1 MLMAVEAF
9 GPEVLAQAAADRL
22 ATTLVNGISLGAMY
36 ALLAMGFV
44 IIFKATQVVNFA
56 HGAMATVGAFTTA
69 VVAVD
74 LNFPGRWLPGRP
86 LLGWLLSVLVALILS
101 ALVGMLLERV
111 FVRPMVG
118 EELFSLAIVTLG
130 MNIILITVV
139 TDLIGPDPRSMGDP
153 WGDSVIDFGPAVVPQ
168 TEIAQVIV
176 DLVLMV
182 LVGLFFR
189 TRTGIAMR
197 ATAFDQEAARA
208 QGIKVGRI
216 FAIAWAIG
224 AVLATVGG
232 IFGSVYPRRVGVF
245 PDTALLAFRAFPA
258 IILGGLDSV
267 GGAVVG
273 GLVVGLAEAAAGSYL
288 NEPLFGT
295 GFSGIVPYLLM
306 MVVLFVRPYGIFGT
320 EEVRRV

>member
-1 MLMAVEAF
+1 MM
-9 GPEVLAQAAADRL
+9 GEVLALGVL
-22 ATTLVNGISLGAMY
+22 AQSGPGDLLGTIVNGVSLGAIY

-56 HGAMATVGAFTTA
+56 HGALATLGAFFTA

-74 LNFPGRWLPGRP
+74 LNFPGRYIQGSAV
-86 LLGWLLSVLVALILS
+86 LGWSVSVLVALVLS
-101 ALVGMLLERV
+101 ALVGMLLERI
-111 FVRPMVG
+111 FIRPMVG

-130 MNIILITVV
+130 MHIILLTLV
-139 TDLIGPDPRSMGDP
+139 TDLIGPDPRSMADP
-153 WGDSVIDFGPAVVPQ
+153 WGDATAELGFVIVPQ
-168 TEIAQVIV
+168 TEIAQFVAAIA
-176 DLVLMV
+176 LML

-189 TRTGIAMR
+189 TRTGVAMR

-208 QGIKVGRI
+208 QGINVGRI

-232 IFGSVYPRRVGVF
+232 VFGSVYPRRVGVF
-245 PDTALLAFRAFPA
+245 PDTALLAMRAFPA

-267 GGAVVG
+267 GGAVIG
-273 GLVVGLAEAAAGSYL
+273 GLVVGLAESLAGSYL
-288 NEPLFGT
+288 DQPLFGT

-306 MVVLFVRPYGIFGT
+306 MIVLFVRPHGIFGT
-320 EEVRRV
+320 GEVRRI

>member
-1 MLMAVEAF
+1 MMEI
-9 GPEVLAQAAADRL
+9 VLVLGVGAQSGQSRFL
-22 ATTLVNGISLGAMY
+22 ATIVSGLSLGAIY

-56 HGAMATVGAFTTA
+56 HGAMATLGAYFTA

-74 LNFPGRWLPGRP
+74 LNFPGRYLQGSP
-86 LLGWLLSVLVALILS
+86 LLSWLVSVMVALLLS
-101 ALVGMLLERV
+101 ALVGMMLERL

-130 MNIILITVV
+130 MHIILLTVV
-139 TDLIGPDPRSMGDP
+139 TDLIGPDPRSMADP
-153 WGDSVIDFGPAVVPQ
+153 WGDSRLDFQLVVIPQ
-168 TEIAQVIV
+168 TEIVQFVVAIA
-176 DLVLMV
+176 LMM

-208 QGIKVGRI
+208 QGINVGRI
-216 FAIAWAIG
+216 FAVAWAIG
-224 AVLATVGG
+224 AVLATIGG
-232 IFGSVYPRRVGVF
+232 IFGSIYPRRVGVF
-245 PDTALLAFRAFPA
+245 PDTALLAMRAFPA

-267 GGAVVG
+267 GGAVIG
-273 GLVVGLAEAAAGSYL
+273 GLVIGLAEAAAGSYL
-288 NEPLFGT
+288 NHPLFGT

-306 MVVLFVRPYGIFGT
+306 MAVLFVRPFGIFGT
-320 EEVRRV
+320 GEIRRV

>member
-1 MLMAVEAF
+1 MTEPLLALSL
-9 GPEVLAQAAADRL
+9 LAQSGPSQLLGAI
-22 ATTLVNGISLGAMY
+22 VNGLSLGAIY

-56 HGAMATVGAFTTA
+56 HGAMATLGAFFTA

-74 LNFPGRWLPGRP
+74 LNFPGRYMQGSP
-86 LLGWLLSVLVALILS
+86 LLGWSVSVLVALVLS

-130 MNIILITVV
+130 MHIILLTVV
-139 TDLIGPDPRSMGDP
+139 TDLIGPDPRSMADP
-153 WGDSVIDFGPAVVPQ
+153 WGDARVDLGFVIIPE
-168 TEIAQVIV
+168 TEIAQFVVAIA
-176 DLVLMV
+176 LMV

-208 QGIKVGRI
+208 QGINVGRI

-232 IFGSVYPRRVGVF
+232 VFGSVYPRRVGVF
-245 PDTALLAFRAFPA
+245 PDTALLAMRAFPA

-267 GGAVVG
+267 AGAVIG
-273 GLVVGLAEAAAGSYL
+273 GLVVGLAESLAGSYL
-288 NEPLFGT
+288 NHPLLGT

-306 MVVLFVRPYGIFGT
+306 MLVLFVRPHGLFGT
-320 EEVRRV
+320 VEVRRV